1 MLADIVKR
9 YAATLALLAALL
21 GGLGLWLQARVIQQ
35 QQAAARERIAAYAQ
49 LEAAHRQQTA
59 QLRQQEQDA
68 RAQAAAVRQLAERLE
83 ALARKH
89 AANAAKLENALN
101 ATPENTAWGD
111 VAIPADIA
119 RLLDYAAVGAP
130 GAEQPTLRAA
140 DPLPAAADG
149 AVQQPPAGPGAATAA
164 AGA

>member
-49 LEAAHRQQTA
+49 LEAAHRQQAA

-68 RAQAAAVRQLAERLE
+68 RTQAAAVRQLTERLE
-83 ALARKH
+83 TLARKH
-89 AANAAKLENALN
+89 AANADKLEQTLN
-101 ATPENTAWGD
+101 ATPENMAWGD
-111 VAIPADIA
+111 VAVPADIA
-119 RLLDYAAVGAP
+119 RLLDYAAAGAH
-130 GAEQPTLRAA
+130 GAEQPALRAA
-140 DPLPAAADG
+140 DTLPPADDG
-149 AVQQPPAGPGAATAA
+149 ASHQPPTGPGAPTTA